1 MKLGFKG
8 SIAAA
13 AATFGLA
20 TLAQADGLTL
30 RLEGGLGYNFGEGV
44 GIFSIVRDAPA
55 TSTSQLDFQ
64 DGMPRGPLSLS
75 YRAEGNWAFT
85 LGNGLQMRV
94 GGILSGADGS
104 SHEETLIYG
113 GVFTRP
119 GGAEPALPEGE
130 IIVCSFPNPCATFK
144 GDLDRS
150 YREIMPE
157 LMFGRDGANGATTWI
172 GLQGFSGDLTEH
184 SVNYSERLAP
194 APLLPRTTITDMQAD
209 TTGIL
214 LAVQQS
220 RPLDSGMVLLLG
232 AGLGTYRIDATGYS
246 LDPTVPAK
254 RKDVAGNFDG
264 VRAQLMVGVEKPL
277 SDRLSIGATVR
288 ADHWTDQ
295 PRIKMDWSQP
305 ECNPTLCSPPARDG
319 NFNLETDPF
328 TSLTFGISLTMR
340 F

>member
-1 MKLGFKG
+1 MQFKV

-13 AATFGLA
+13 AATLGLA

-64 DGMPRGPLSLS
+64 DGIARGPLSLS
-75 YRAEGNWAFT
+75 YRAEANWAFT

-94 GGILSGADGS
+94 GGILSGTDGS
-104 SHEETLIYG
+104 SHEETPIYA

-130 IIVCSFPNPCATFK
+130 IIVCSFPDPCATFK

-150 YREIMPE
+150 YHEIMPE
-157 LMFGRDGANGATTWI
+157 LMFGRDGANGTTTWV
-172 GLQGFSGDLTEH
+172 GLQGFSGDLSEH
-184 SVNYSERLAP
+184 SVNNSERLAP
-194 APLLPRTTITDMQAD
+194 APPQPRTTITDMQAD

-220 RPLDSGMVLLLG
+220 RPLDSGMLLLLG
-232 AGLGTYRIDATGYS
+232 AGLGTYRINATGFTDYLES
-246 LDPTVPAK
+246 PGH
-254 RKDVAGNFDG
+254 RKDVTGEFDG

-277 SDRLSIGATVR
+277 SDRLTIGATVR
-288 ADHWTDQ
+288 ADHWSDQ
-295 PRIKMDWSQP
+295 PRIKMDWDEPQ
-305 ECNPTLCSPPARDG
+305 CNPSLCEPPKRDG

-328 TSLTFGISLTMR
+328 TSLTFGLALTWR
-340 F
+340 L